1 MSATWAG
8 FASLHE
14 SNICKLKIMIIV
26 YLIVI
31 SGLLV
36 QLIFMREMKY
46 IFGNVSWGISGV
58 SWAESPLLVVK
69 GRCRMTPGH
78 NSGNSM

>member
-14 SNICKLKIMIIV
+14 SNICKLKIMIV

-36 QLIFMREMKY
+36 QLIFVREMTY
-46 IFGNVSWGISGV
+46 VFGNVSWGISGV
-58 SWAESPLLVVK
+58 FWAEFALLVVK